1 MHDGATST
9 SSREALLGFFFS
21 RKRRRAALHYIKK
34 KRPCRDCDLRV
45 TVASNRIKAIL
56 LPQII
61 QAEMPIPYT
70 YLIKCKRVNHHTH
83 THSYGS

>member
-21 RKRRRAALHYIKK
+21 RKRRRAALHYIK